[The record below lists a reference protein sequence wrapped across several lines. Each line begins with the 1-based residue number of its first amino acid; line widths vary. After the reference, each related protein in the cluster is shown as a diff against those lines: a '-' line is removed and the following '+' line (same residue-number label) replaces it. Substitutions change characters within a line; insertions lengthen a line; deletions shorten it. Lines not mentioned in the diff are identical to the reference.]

1 MTGNDEINIQAIN
14 RFGKVFGETGTFRL
28 MTLDELKNNENL
40 SSKEL
45 FSHTHDYVKFTE
57 VASNF
62 PSIQEISVDSQEQF
76 MRMLSIIEENDN
88 AIALFLKRAKGFLD
102 IITNPAEM
110 EVTEDCNLVY
120 LGKPMDFEA
129 IVNAAKGK
137 KR

>member
-1 MTGNDEINIQAIN
+1 
-14 RFGKVFGETGTFRL
+14 